1 MKSALRLTSL
11 KKRLLSVDKRRFFM
25 AESKGFEPLIRLWRI
40 HDFQSCSFGQTRTTL
55 HRSQAV
61 LYRNQIKKS
70 SSGNG
75 PIDAFI
81 NTIKQLDYSIDFKDY
96 AQKSNND
103 NSEKSKAITYINI
116 SHDGR
121 DIWAIGEDENI
132 IKSSF
137 NGIISAINR
146 I

>member
-1 MKSALRLTSL
+1 MTRLYSTYNIT
-11 KKRLLSVDKRRFFM
+11 DDE
-25 AESKGFEPLIRLWRI
+25 ANN
-40 HDFQSCSFGQTRTTL
+40 TTT
-55 HRSQAV
+55 V
-61 LYRNQIKKS
+61 EVTFDIDGNKIKKS

-116 SHDGR
+116 SHNGR
-121 DIWAIGEDENI
+121 DIWAIGEDKNI

>member
-1 MKSALRLTSL
+1 MKKKYNLDLIGVKVVEGKTTVFKQVFTNASTVPGSLITVDYSRNVTS
-11 KKRLLSVDKRRFFM
+11 
-25 AESKGFEPLIRLWRI
+25 
-40 HDFQSCSFGQTRTTL
+40 
-55 HRSQAV
+55 
-61 LYRNQIKKS
+61 
-70 SSGNG
+70 
-75 PIDAFI
+75 IDAFI
-81 NTIKQLDYSIDFKDY
+81 NTIKQLNYSIDFKDY

-116 SHDGR
+116 SSNGR